1 MKNNNNNIISV
12 EFYCVIKV
20 PVIVR
25 KNNHKEE
32 NESSCHCICEK
43 EREREQAGKW
53 KEGKIF
59 GERDQIYQL
68 SKEQLINSIAKTNVV

>member
-1 MKNNNNNIISV
+1 MKNNNNIISV

-43 EREREQAGKW
+43 EREREWAGKW

-59 GERDQIYQL
+59 GVRDWIYQL
-68 SKEQLINSIAKTNVV
+68 SKE